1 MIANREMADAILSGD
16 RICQSV
22 RHGSVRMK
30 PSGIICLEGADA
42 SGKTMLANHLVT
54 CYGARYLH
62 GRVWYDQVR
71 WYLGMMRRAE
81 RLMEVGELVV
91 IDRHWISE
99 LVYGPIFRGGA
110 AWSNE
115 MSAEFDARI
124 NDAPGVYVLC
134 VPTDAKAH
142 LARFEALKLQRRE
155 MFDSIEKVVQRY
167 QDLLHGNIAHPG
179 NKNFMRCLPVAATF
193 TAMHTNT
200 LIYKFNPWA
209 IEFLKTLSVIIF
221 SIYCSRPYRHWSRL
235 ER

>member
-1 MIANREMADAILSGD
+1 
-16 RICQSV
+16 
-22 RHGSVRMK
+22 MK

-179 NKNFMRCLPVAATF
+179 NNLVDLFIRFGDFRVGRKVYHHDIDQSRHNV
-193 TAMHTNT
+193 
-200 LIYKFNPWA
+200 IYSANR
-209 IEFLKTLSVIIF
+209 I
-221 SIYCSRPYRHWSRL
+221 L
-235 ER
+235 EMLR